1 MKGNS
6 LRVMY
11 KCDHFNMQLACK
23 LKILSSK
30 EEILSL
36 AKSSGISNEIILS
49 FWLSTQKL
57 VLVLKSLLPFG
68 YKRNTNTISMIFLF
82 L

>member
-11 KCDHFNMQLACK
+11 TCDHFSMQLVCK
-23 LKILSSK
+23 FKILSSK

-68 YKRNTNTISMIFLF
+68 YKRNTNTISMIFPF
-82 L
+82 V